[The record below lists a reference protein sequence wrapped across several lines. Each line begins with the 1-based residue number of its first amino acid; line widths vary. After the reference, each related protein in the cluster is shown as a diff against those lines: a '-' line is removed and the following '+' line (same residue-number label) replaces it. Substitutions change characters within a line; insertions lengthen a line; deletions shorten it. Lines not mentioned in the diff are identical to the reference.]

1 MSEKRWIKGGGGM
14 YATIPTRGPQKGEET
29 YHARI
34 WVKEERRFRH
44 FFLGTTLKAAK
55 KKMGAIYSDPVAALD
70 ERLKK
75 QQARAAEKPAL
86 KFKDLVEIFLAE
98 YRSRGGSDHY
108 ASRSKA
114 WLAFFGPDKEQD
126 RPGWFVKDIDFAAV
140 EAFREF
146 RRRAIYRV
154 GKKGKSLRS
163 IGDSTLRK
171 DLLSLSTLF
180 RWAMRRGLAER
191 NPVQNVT
198 KPPEP
203 DREVTVLSPDE
214 ETALLQK
221 ADAETRVMI
230 ALFLASGMRR
240 GEGLSLKWSQVD
252 RAGGALLIHK
262 SKTGKAR
269 AIPFNE
275 DLTAALDLAGKV
287 KRVRLDQEG
296 RVAEVP
302 SEFVLH
308 DAEGKP
314 LEPGAAARLVDS
326 AMEAAGI
333 QKARGC
339 TFNLL
344 RHTFGSRRAA
354 AGVPMAV
361 VAALMGNTATVC
373 EDHYI
378 RFSPGHLQ
386 EAMNRKPGP
395 VTAPQSA
402 PRSEGDPEAK
412 SAAAGSGV
420 E

>member
-1 MSEKRWIKGGGGM
+1 MSEKRWIEGGGGM

-34 WVKEERRFRH
+34 WVKEEKRFRH

-55 KKMGAIYSDPVAALD
+55 RKMGAIYSDPLAALE
-70 ERLKK
+70 ERREK
-75 QQARAAEKPAL
+75 QEAREAARPAL
-86 KFKDLVEIFLAE
+86 KFKDLVETFLAE
-98 YRSRGGSDHY
+98 YQSRGDSDHY
-108 ASRSKA
+108 AHRSKA
-114 WLAFFGPDKEQD
+114 WLAYFGPDKEQD

-146 RRRAIYRV
+146 RRGANYRV
-154 GKKGKSLRS
+154 GKNGKSKRA
-163 IGDSTLRK
+163 IGASTLRK

-180 RWAMRRGLAER
+180 RWAMRRGLADR
-191 NPVQNVT
+191 NPVQDVA

-203 DREVTVLSPDE
+203 DREVVVLDQDE
-214 ETALLQK
+214 EARLLKK
-221 ADAETRVMI
+221 AGDARAI
-230 ALFLASGMRR
+230 LALFLASGMRR
-240 GEGLSLKWSQVD
+240 GEGLSLKWAQID
-252 RAGGALLIHK
+252 RAGGAILINK

-275 DLTAALDLAGKV
+275 DLIAALELAGKV
-287 KRVRLDQEG
+287 KRVRLDQDG
-296 RVAEVP
+296 RIVHAD

-308 DAEGKP
+308 DAQGKA
-314 LEPGAAARLVDS
+314 LDPGAAGRLVES
-326 AMEAAGI
+326 ALERAGI

-344 RHTFGSRRAA
+344 RHTFGSRRAV
-354 AGVPMAV
+354 AGVPMVV

-386 EAMNRKPGP
+386 EAMNRKPGA
-395 VTAPQSA
+395 VTAPQTA
-402 PRSEGDPEAK
+402 PPTESEPEAK
-412 SAAAGSGV
+412 SALAGSA
-420 E
+420 